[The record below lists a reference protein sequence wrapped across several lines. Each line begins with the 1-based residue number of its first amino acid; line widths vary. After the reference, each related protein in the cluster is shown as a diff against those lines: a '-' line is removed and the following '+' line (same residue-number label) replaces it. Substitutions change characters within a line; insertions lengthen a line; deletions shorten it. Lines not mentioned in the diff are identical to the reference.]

1 MCVCVEESRLQP
13 QLLFLL
19 FVWSFQWIFSDTQQF
34 PTRKENRLLVRRD
47 NYVKLFSKAMGL
59 DVPLLGFVY
68 VRGEEMR
75 RVFQNWNTQQN
86 EVRIDGGLQTVEET
100 EESTSCRVSL
110 GLKWTRQHGVLK
122 EDCRRHYGYSWWR
135 GMYSNQKA
143 NVSMPGFSCL
153 HTDLSLGKIS
163 NTNGC
168 TGVWQV
174 KIKCDMNG
182 WMWPEVQQCVST

>member
-122 EDCRRHYGYSWWR
+122 EDSADATMVIAGGGACIVIKRPTY
-135 GMYSNQKA
+135 Q
-143 NVSMPGFSCL
+143 CL
-153 HTDLSLGKIS
+153 ASPVCILICPWVRFQTPMDALA
-163 NTNGC
+163 
-168 TGVWQV
+168 
-174 KIKCDMNG
+174 CDR
-182 WMWPEVQQCVST
+182 